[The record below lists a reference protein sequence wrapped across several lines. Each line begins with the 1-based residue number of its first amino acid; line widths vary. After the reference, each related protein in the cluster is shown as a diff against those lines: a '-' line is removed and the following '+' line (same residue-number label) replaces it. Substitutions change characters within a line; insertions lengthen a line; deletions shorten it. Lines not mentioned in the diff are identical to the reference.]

1 MPSWIAMPS
10 NENQWSFMAPAQ
22 VRSGLSRAA
31 AASASVILGLTLA
44 ACGSGDPSAPVDAP
58 PTSSSDATPSDQQD
72 SGDTADADRPD
83 NLSDFPLPD
92 TYTVVTS
99 GSLDGAWTAIL
110 NVAADWEEM
119 KAFYQDELPRAGW
132 TLSGDRPFMGKAGT
146 ELDASKDDMEATVG
160 VSSVDG
166 KTSIVINVVKANY

>member
-1 MPSWIAMPS
+1 MPS

-22 VRSGLSRAA
+22 VRSGFSRAA
-31 AASASVILGLTLA
+31 AASVFVVLGLTLS
-44 ACGSGDPSAPVDAP
+44 ACGSDDPSESTEAP
-58 PTSSSDATPSDQQD
+58 PTNSSEASPSDQQD
-72 SGDTADADRPD
+72 SGDTADASRPD

-99 GSLDGAWTAIL
+99 GSSDGAWTAIL